1 MAYRPAAKWL
11 KTQKRWQLNCYN
23 DAGIRKTLSSYI
35 PGRAGQKDCQDKA
48 DDWIRNGIVST
59 TAKLEAYLE
68 QYLAHLE
75 IYSSKS
81 DYVSRKV
88 HIDNHISILLGN
100 AKLASITEA
109 DWELVL
115 RRAAGKGLSHKYI
128 SDICG
133 TIVHFCKWARKR
145 KYIAAVP
152 ELDRSVY
159 KRAPRGVR
167 RILQVTD
174 ISTLFSP
181 FRVLCLFRGEE
192 ISCRNIF
199 LFRFLFLSGFRLG
212 ETIGLRK
219 TDINI
224 EEHTITI
231 SQAINYFGEITA
243 GKTVNAQR
251 KIYMTPQLEAVVA
264 EQLLFAKQIKS
275 KYVFPDHNLERLGQ
289 PQQQTMVYKDWR
301 RWTKYNHV
309 EYCSL
314 HELRHTFISYTRNH
328 VSLERIKDYVGHSE
342 QMDTSKVYGHLVVME
357 MKTTAEEIAKVFDK
371 LMNPA
376 EVAEDVGSENIVVN
390 ECSVLEV

>member
-1 MAYRPAAKWL
+1 MSYRPAAKWL

-23 DAGIRKTLSSYI
+23 DAGIRKTVCSYI

-48 DDWIRNGIVST
+48 DDWIRNDIISK
-59 TAKLEAYLE
+59 TAKLEAYLA
-68 QYLAHLE
+68 QYLTHLE

-100 AKLASITEA
+100 MKLAGITEA

-115 RRAAGKGLSHKYI
+115 RRAAGRGLSHKYI
-128 SDICG
+128 SDISG
-133 TIVHFCKWARKR
+133 TIIHFCKWARKR
-145 KYIAAVP
+145 KYLVAVP

-174 ISTLFSP
+174 IPTLFSP
-181 FRVLCLFRGEE
+181 FRVFCIFRGEE
-192 ISCRNIF
+192 IMCRNIF

-231 SQAINYFGEITA
+231 SQAINYFGEVTA
-243 GKTVNAQR
+243 GKTINAQR
-251 KIYMTPQLEAVVA
+251 TIYDTPVGRRCNRA
-264 EQLLFAKQIKS
+264 
-275 KYVFPDHNLERLGQ
+275 
-289 PQQQTMVYKDWR
+289 TTVYKANKKPICFPGSKPR
-301 RWTKYNHV
+301 
-309 EYCSL
+309 
-314 HELRHTFISYTRNH
+314 
-328 VSLERIKDYVGHSE
+328 KDR
-342 QMDTSKVYGHLVVME
+342 TAA
-357 MKTTAEEIAKVFDK
+357 TTNDGI
-371 LMNPA
+371 
-376 EVAEDVGSENIVVN
+376 
-390 ECSVLEV
+390 